1 MSVTFQSVNLINDAS
16 KVNFGKKKDVTFSA
30 YSKQPEASKKVKAGV
45 FATTLLGVSTATALC
60 MKGKGFNISNK
71 EGILNGLKKLEYEGY
86 VVPAIAAGSI
96 GGGLLGGALFDD
108 KRNMKAKLREA
119 AIQMFANVLIPL
131 FCVEKLGGLFKSKVK
146 NPIMKKMNLP
156 LAGEN
161 LPKKARVVAGLFDI
175 GSLVFSLGSAMVLGN
190 KATNLMN
197 EKIYNIRDDREV
209 KVADLSGHVDDTCL
223 ALSRAFDKT
232 SPIGA
237 VSSKISRI
245 IPAAL
250 LVCGYSSGVVQEWP
264 DDVKELRKVDPSKPF
279 RL

>member
-1 MSVTFQSVNLINDAS
+1 MAVTLKSANLINPAS
-16 KVNFGKKKDVTFSA
+16 KTSFRSKCDGVNIA
-30 YSKQPEASKKVKAGV
+30 ELKQPEAPTKVKAGV
-45 FATTLLGVSTATALC
+45 LATTILGVAGATALC

-108 KRNMKAKLREA
+108 KKNMKAKLREA

-131 FCVEKLGGLFKSKVK
+131 FCVEKLGALFKSKVK
-146 NPIMKKMNLP
+146 VPIMGKMNLP
-156 LAGEN
+156 IGG
-161 LPKKARVVAGLFDI
+161 KKARVVEGLFDI
-175 GSLVFSLGSAMVLGN
+175 ASLGISLGSAMIIGN
-190 KATNLMN
+190 KATNLIN
-197 EKIYNIRDDREV
+197 EKIYNIRDDRTL
-209 KVADLSGHVDDTCL
+209 KVADLSGHIDDTCL
-223 ALSRAFDKT
+223 ALSRGFDKT
-232 SPIGA
+232 SPAGVISA
-237 VSSKISRI
+237 KVSRI

-264 DDVKELRKVDPSKPF
+264 DDVKESRKVDPSKPF

>member
-1 MSVTFQSVNLINDAS
+1 MAVIFNSANLVNPTS
-16 KVNFGKKKDVTFSA
+16 KTSFRGKCVGVNNADL
-30 YSKQPEASKKVKAGV
+30 KQPEAPTKVKAGV
-45 FATTLLGVSTATALC
+45 LATTILGVVSATALC
-60 MKGKGFNISNK
+60 MKAKGFNISNK
-71 EGILNGLKKLEYEGY
+71 EGILNGLKNLEYEGY

-108 KRNMKAKLREA
+108 KKNMKAKLREA

-146 NPIMKKMNLP
+146 NPIMKKLNLP
-156 LAGEN
+156 LTGEN
-161 LPKKARVVAGLFDI
+161 LPKKARVVASLFDI

-190 KATNLMN
+190 RATNLMN
-197 EKIYNIRDDREV
+197 EKIYNIRDDRSL
-209 KVADLSGHVDDTCL
+209 KVADLSGHVDDSCL

-237 VSSKISRI
+237 VSAKVSRI

-264 DDVKELRKVDPSKPF
+264 DDVKESRKVDASKPF